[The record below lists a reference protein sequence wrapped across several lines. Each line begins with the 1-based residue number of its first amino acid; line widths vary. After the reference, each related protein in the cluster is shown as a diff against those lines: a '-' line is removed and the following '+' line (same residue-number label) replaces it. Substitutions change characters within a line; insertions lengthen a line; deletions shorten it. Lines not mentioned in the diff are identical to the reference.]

1 MKETCVYLVMNTMR
15 DTTALETVHKATRDV
30 TSASIR
36 GGVYSYIYVLSDK
49 FLLKWTL
56 KTIYFKRN

>member
-1 MKETCVYLVMNTMR
+1 MVMNTMR
-15 DTTALETVHKATRDV
+15 DTTVLETAHKATRDV
-30 TSASIR
+30 TSASIKG

>member
-36 GGVYSYIYVLSDK
+36 GGGVFIYLCS
-49 FLLKWTL
+49 FRQMSAEMNLKNNL
-56 KTIYFKRN
+56 F

>member
-36 GGVYSYIYVLSDK
+36 GGVFIYLCSVRQISAEMN
-49 FLLKWTL
+49 LKNNL
-56 KTIYFKRN
+56 F

>member
-36 GGVYSYIYVLSDK
+36 GGGVFIYLCSVRQISAEMN
-49 FLLKWTL
+49 LKNNL
-56 KTIYFKRN
+56 F

>member
-15 DTTALETVHKATRDV
+15 DTTALETVHKATQDV

-36 GGVYSYIYVLSDK
+36 GGGVFIYLCSVRQISAEMN
-49 FLLKWTL
+49 LKNNL
-56 KTIYFKRN
+56 F

>member
-30 TSASIR
+30 TSTSIR
-36 GGVYSYIYVLSDK
+36 GGGVFIYLCSVRQISAEMN
-49 FLLKWTL
+49 LKNNL
-56 KTIYFKRN
+56 F